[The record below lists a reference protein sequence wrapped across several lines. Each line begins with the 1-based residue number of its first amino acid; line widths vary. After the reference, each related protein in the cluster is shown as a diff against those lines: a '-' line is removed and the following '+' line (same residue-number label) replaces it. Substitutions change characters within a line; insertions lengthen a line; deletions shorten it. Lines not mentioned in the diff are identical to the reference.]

1 MEMQKSNKIVSGY
14 PLLFGYLGIF
24 LMMIGGVIAT
34 PLLSLFFDK
43 TDYIYIHYFL
53 IPAGIS
59 IFIGFLLYLLI
70 LRKEKGKLLKNQEM
84 ILLNLIW
91 LSAFII
97 GALPFLF
104 YNNTNF
110 SLALFESISG
120 FTSTGLTVFN
130 PNNLPK
136 IFILYRSI
144 MLLFGGIGL
153 VLVLSSAISSRHGQ
167 LIYQAEG
174 HNNQFVPNLLKGA
187 RWILGIY
194 FYLIFI
200 GTLLFIIFDTSQKM
214 SIFDAIN
221 HSIACISNGGFSTKA
236 NNITYYDSI
245 PIEIIAIILMILGS
259 TSFFIFVQVIK
270 GDFKKIFKNSELL
283 YSICNFVVVFS
294 LLYTILILNN
304 KYNNY
309 YLIYNYTNTE
319 WLRYSLFQYISAQT
333 TTGAQNVNN
342 LLEGLPTIV
351 LYILMIKMITGGQ
364 IGSAGGGVKQYRI
377 IYILKGIWY
386 TILKAFKSERTIQ
399 TKYINILG
407 QKVVYEEQEFLKHLV
422 FLFIYIGITLFGA
435 FTIMAFGFSF
445 LEATFEFISAIGTA
459 GLSLG
464 VTEKAAQQN
473 HFILWILM
481 FGMYIGRLEIMPVI
495 FGGKRVI
502 FDLFSKKHKQVM
514 FND

>member
-1 MEMQKSNKIVSGY
+1 
-14 PLLFGYLGIF
+14 
-24 LMMIGGVIAT
+24 MMIGGVIAT
-34 PLLSLFFDK
+34 PILALIFDTQEYK
-43 TDYIYIHYFL
+43 YIHYFL
-53 IPAGIS
+53 IPATIS
-59 IFIGFLLYLLI
+59 IFCGFLLYLLI
-70 LRKEKGKLLKNQEM
+70 LKKEKRKLLKNHEM
-84 ILLNLIW
+84 ILVNLIW
-91 LSAFII
+91 LAAFII

-104 YNNTNF
+104 YNKTNF

-120 FTSTGLTVFN
+120 FTSTGLTVFD
-130 PNNLPK
+130 PEKLPK
-136 IFILYRSI
+136 IFNLYRSI

-200 GTLLFIIFDTSQKM
+200 GALLFIIFNM
-214 SIFDAIN
+214 SVFDAIN
-221 HSIACISNGGFSTKA
+221 HSIACISNGGFSTRA
-236 NNITYYDSI
+236 NNITFYNSI

-259 TSFFIFVQVIK
+259 TSFFIFVQIIK
-270 GDFKKIFKNSELL
+270 GDFKKLFKNSELN
-283 YSICNFVVVFS
+283 YSIINFIVVFTIM
-294 LLYTILILNN
+294 YIILIFNN
-304 KYNNY
+304 KYNNEF
-309 YLIYNYTNTE
+309 LIYGYSNSE
-319 WLRYSLFQYISAQT
+319 WFRYGIFQYISAQT
-333 TTGAQNVNN
+333 TSGAQNVNN
-342 LLEGLPTIV
+342 LLTDLPNIV

-386 TILKAFKSERTIQ
+386 TILKAFKSERNIQ

-407 QKVVYEEQEFLKHLV
+407 QKVVYEEQEFIKHLV
-422 FLFIYIGITLFGA
+422 FLFIYLGITLVGSFA
-435 FTIMAFGFSF
+435 IMAFGYPF
-445 LEATFEFISAIGTA
+445 LDATFEFISAIGTA

-464 VTEKAAQQN
+464 ITERAAANN

-481 FGMYIGRLEIMPVI
+481 FGMYVGRLEIMPVI
-495 FGGKRVI
+495 FGAKRII
-502 FDLFSKKHKQVM
+502 FDISHKKHKKVI

>member
-1 MEMQKSNKIVSGY
+1 MQKSNKIVSGY

-34 PLLSLFFDK
+34 PLLSLLFDK
-43 TDYIYIHYFL
+43 NDYVYMHFFL

-91 LSAFII
+91 ISAFIV

-104 YNNTNF
+104 YNKTNF

-130 PNNLPK
+130 PSELPK
-136 IFILYRSI
+136 IFNLYRSI

-194 FYLIFI
+194 FYLIFL
-200 GTLLFIIFDTSQKM
+200 GSLLFIIFDM

-236 NNITYYDSI
+236 NNITNYDSI

-259 TSFFIFVQVIK
+259 TSFFIFVQIIK

-283 YSICNFVVVFS
+283 YSIFNFLIVFS
-294 LLYTILILNN
+294 LVYTILILNN
-304 KYNNY
+304 KYNNSFINY
-309 YLIYNYTNTE
+309 SYNNQEWFRYT
-319 WLRYSLFQYISAQT
+319 LFQYISAQT
-333 TTGAQNVNN
+333 TTGAQNVNS

-351 LYILMIKMITGGQ
+351 LYVLMIKMITGGQ

-407 QKVVYEEQEFLKHLV
+407 QKVVYEEQEFIKHLV
-422 FLFIYIGITLFGA
+422 FLFIYLGLTMIGA
-435 FTIMAFGFSF
+435 FSIMAFGYSF
-445 LEATFEFISAIGTA
+445 LEASFEFISAIGTA

-464 VTEKAAQQN
+464 ITEKAAASN

-481 FGMYIGRLEIMPVI
+481 FGMYLGRLEIMPVI
-495 FGGKRVI
+495 FGAKRIIFDISYKNHKKVI
-502 FDLFSKKHKQVM
+502 F
-514 FND
+514 ND